1 MAVLFSNSADL
12 HPWIGLEDFA
22 EEGTFV
28 WATSKEQPEQYYW
41 GPNEPEDRGHHEDC
55 GGMASSGAW
64 FDGTCDT
71 DKRPF
76 VCEMK

>member
-1 MAVLFSNSADL
+1 MFWSDH
-12 HPWIGLEDFA
+12 HPWIGIEDFA

-28 WATSKEQPEQYYW
+28 WVSSRQPPEQYFW
-41 GPNEPEDRGHHEDC
+41 GPNEPGDTFHHEDC
-55 GGMASSGAW
+55 GGMTGTGLW

-76 VCEMK
+76 VCEMAL